1 MREPFEHCGFRI
13 VPGVLDEPT
22 IAPLTDAFAVAGGD
36 SAIRGRG
43 ETYAIR
49 NLLDVPAVRA
59 LVDSAAVRAV
69 VEPVLG
75 PGAFAVRGILFDK
88 TPAANWRVPWHQDLT
103 IAVQTRRDVP
113 GNGPWSVKAGVPH
126 VQPPVVVLKRMLT
139 VRLHLDACDAANG
152 PLRVLPSSHREVC
165 LSRDAI
171 SRWREIASPSYLR
184 GAVRRRA
191 ADASTATT
199 RVQPREP
206 ARSSGRRPPGIRG
219 RSPSRWSGVAPS
231 SEDWADTLMGVSY
244 MRARPIT
251 EGAEMAAL
259 AIPAIHHKFT
269 VDEYCRMAETGIL
282 APDSRVELIDG
293 EIIEMAP
300 IGRRHLACVDRLN
313 YEFVTGLGQ
322 RAIVRIQGALRL
334 SRHSEPEP
342 DLVVLRPRTD
352 YYAGRDA
359 GPEDT
364 LLVVEVADT
373 SERYDRQVKVPLYA
387 GAVIPEVW
395 LVDLMA
401 GSVTVYR
408 DPSPTGYTSTIV
420 ASGDNLLSPLAFPDF
435 GLTAARILA

>member
-171 SRWREIASPSYLR
+171 SRWREIASPITCEVPCGGALLMRPLLLHASSPASQPGHR
-184 GAVRRRA
+184 GVVHLEFAADPLPGGLEWHRAVR
-191 ADASTATT
+191 
-199 RVQPREP
+199 
-206 ARSSGRRPPGIRG
+206 
-219 RSPSRWSGVAPS
+219 
-231 SEDWADTLMGVSY
+231 
-244 MRARPIT
+244 
-251 EGAEMAAL
+251 
-259 AIPAIHHKFT
+259 
-269 VDEYCRMAETGIL
+269 
-282 APDSRVELIDG
+282 
-293 EIIEMAP
+293 
-300 IGRRHLACVDRLN
+300 IGR
-313 YEFVTGLGQ
+313 
-322 RAIVRIQGALRL
+322 
-334 SRHSEPEP
+334 
-342 DLVVLRPRTD
+342 
-352 YYAGRDA
+352 
-359 GPEDT
+359 T
-364 LLVVEVADT
+364 L
-373 SERYDRQVKVPLYA
+373 
-387 GAVIPEVW
+387 
-395 LVDLMA
+395 
-401 GSVTVYR
+401 
-408 DPSPTGYTSTIV
+408 
-420 ASGDNLLSPLAFPDF
+420 
-435 GLTAARILA
+435 